1 MSMEPVEE
9 EEEVAVVA
17 VVAVVVVV
25 HNRMANTLG
34 HRMESTVRGTS
45 LAPGQLGEELVVS

>member
-1 MSMEPVEE
+1 
-9 EEEVAVVA
+9 

-34 HRMESTVRGTS
+34 HRTESTVRGTS

>member
-9 EEEVAVVA
+9 EEEVA

-34 HRMESTVRGTS
+34 HRTESTVRGTS